1 MATQDEASLGVPS
14 NVLAER
20 VKHSVFTVAHA
31 ICERGV
37 HHRVTTL
44 GQWLALGLLLIDLI
58 QAAAL
63 PVTSQFGYSDEA
75 VAVAQGVS
83 IKHLIL
89 GYGGSRFGW
98 GYALVAVLVWALLGG
113 LLFLRAVLMSGPLTR
128 AWPMM
133 AVRLLIGL
141 LVQVGFVPVVHV
153 LLTPFSCTEM
163 RLVHSSGLE
172 CHGGAHILMLVTS
185 IVTAVPFVLTALTLR
200 LLVHESDP
208 NAVDVKSMVCVAV
221 GMRGCC
227 PQVANDVALLAF
239 LYRQRA
245 MGTPSADLLLA
256 SPSPQR

>member
-1 MATQDEASLGVPS
+1 MATHDEASLGVPS
-14 NVLAER
+14 NLLAER

-63 PVTSQFGYSDEA
+63 PVTSQFGYGDEA
-75 VAVAQGVS
+75 VAVAQAVS

-89 GYGGSRFGW
+89 GYGGSRFAW

-113 LLFLRAVLMSGPLTR
+113 LLFLRAALLSGPLTR

>member
-1 MATQDEASLGVPS
+1 
-14 NVLAER
+14 
-20 VKHSVFTVAHA
+20 
-31 ICERGV
+31 
-37 HHRVTTL
+37 
-44 GQWLALGLLLIDLI
+44 
-58 QAAAL
+58 
-63 PVTSQFGYSDEA
+63 
-75 VAVAQGVS
+75 
-83 IKHLIL
+83 
-89 GYGGSRFGW
+89 
-98 GYALVAVLVWALLGG
+98 
-113 LLFLRAVLMSGPLTR
+113 
-128 AWPMM
+128 MM